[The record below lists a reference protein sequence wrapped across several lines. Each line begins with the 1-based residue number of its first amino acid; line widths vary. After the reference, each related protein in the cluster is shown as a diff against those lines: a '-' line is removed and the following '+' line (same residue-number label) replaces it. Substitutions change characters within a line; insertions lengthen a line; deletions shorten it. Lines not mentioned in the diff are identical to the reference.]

1 MWWRPRAGRLMPR
14 LDIVACLW
22 LALVGT
28 LSGSQSLYACPF
40 CSAQGVTLSK
50 EVEQATFVVHGK
62 LINARLLNVQDGT
75 GTTDLVIET
84 IIKPHEY
91 LKDKKILTLPRYVPT
106 GGQDDVRFIVFFDV
120 FMGRLDPFRGIPVKD
135 KALVEYLQ
143 KAHALKDAKQPER
156 LKLFFDYL
164 EHPDPEINT
173 DAYKEFGN
181 TSLED
186 VVQWIRSTDRD
197 HVRKKLTQ
205 WLRSNETPALRYGF
219 YAFLLGLC
227 GHKEDAT
234 VLHDL
239 LKQRERDLVSGL
251 DGVLTGLTL
260 LRPEEGLQ
268 AIDHILSNE
277 KEDFTRRYAALRAV
291 RFLWDNPPPG
301 VQREALLVS
310 VTKLLRQGDIADL
323 AIEDLRK
330 WKRWEFAESIFGL
343 YAQPSHNV
351 PIIQRAILRYAISCA
366 QQAQGKVGQ
375 LAQTFLAQR
384 RKEDPK
390 RVQDVE
396 ELLKFDEQLSK
407 PAGAGL

>member
-1 MWWRPRAGRLMPR
+1 MVLTSPARWLLM
-14 LDIVACLW
+14 LFL
-22 LALVGT
+22 T
-28 LSGSQSLYACPF
+28 LGWTLPLRACPF

-50 EVEQATFVVHGK
+50 EVEQASFVVHGK
-62 LINARLLNVQDGT
+62 LVNARLLDATNGT

-84 IIKPHEY
+84 VVKPHDFI
-91 LKDKKILTLPRYVPT
+91 KDKKIITLPRYVPT
-106 GGQDDVRFIVFFDV
+106 SNQDDVRFIVFFDV

-143 KAHALKDAKQPER
+143 KAYALKDAKQPER

-164 EHPDPEINT
+164 EHPDLEINT

-186 VVQWIRSTDRD
+186 VLQWIRSSDKSYL
-197 HVRKKLTQ
+197 RKKLIH
-205 WLRSNETPALRYGF
+205 WLQSQETPALRYGF

-227 GHKEDAT
+227 GQTEDAS
-234 VLHDL
+234 VLQKL
-239 LKQRERDLVSGL
+239 IQMRERDLVSGL

-268 AIDHILSNE
+268 AIDGILSNE

-291 RFLWDNPPPG
+291 RYLWDNPPPG
-301 VQREALLVS
+301 VQRESLLRC
-310 VTKLLRQGDIADL
+310 VTKLLQQGDIADL

-330 WKRWEFAESIFGL
+330 WKRWEYAERIFALYGL
-343 YAQPSHNV
+343 PSHSV
-351 PIIQRAILRYAISCA
+351 PIIQRAILRYAITCS
-366 QQAQGKVGQ
+366 QQAQGKPAE
-375 LAQTFLAQR
+375 LAQVFLAQR
-384 RKEDPK
+384 RKEDPQ
-390 RVQDVE
+390 RVRDVE

-407 PAGAGL
+407 PTGKTNF